1 MDKLRILTS
10 VGVGAWKGVNRE
22 CKVEEAMKGEGAGS
36 DNVSLSM

>member
-10 VGVGAWKGVNRE
+10 VGVGACKDVNGE
-22 CKVEEAMKGEGAGS
+22 CKVEEVMKGEGVGS